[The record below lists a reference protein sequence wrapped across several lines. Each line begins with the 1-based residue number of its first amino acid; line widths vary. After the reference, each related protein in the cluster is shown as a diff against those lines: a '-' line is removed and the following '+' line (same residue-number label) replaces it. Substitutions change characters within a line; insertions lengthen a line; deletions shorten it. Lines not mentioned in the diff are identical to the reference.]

1 MKLIALWWEIKYA
14 GNTAWYWF
22 HCATCESVTIGC
34 PDHWYCGLCYTCWKA
49 IEGKGLTVNEAL
61 GMRETWTS
69 RMYSWAISKV
79 S

>member
-1 MKLIALWWEIKYA
+1 MKLIALWWEVKYA

-49 IEGKGLTVNEAL
+49 IEGNP
-61 GMRETWTS
+61 
-69 RMYSWAISKV
+69 
-79 S
+79 